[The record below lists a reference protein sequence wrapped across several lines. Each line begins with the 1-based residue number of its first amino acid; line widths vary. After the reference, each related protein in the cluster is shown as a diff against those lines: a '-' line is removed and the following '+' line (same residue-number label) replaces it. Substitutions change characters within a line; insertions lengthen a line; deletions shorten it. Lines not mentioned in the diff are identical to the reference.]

1 MYIDD
6 SHAPS
11 LWTKFLQLKKEDKVQ
26 HLKKIMQEQH
36 IEEEENEDDGEEDE
50 QQTSWSWRKLFKSV
64 FGIENKKTDI
74 KDTTD
79 SPDSYNLY
87 DRKPDFRNTYGWSS
101 ALDGS
106 DYPPLKIPDIGVF
119 HVNLTA
125 VFQTSP
131 YIIYILAY

>member
-1 MYIDD
+1 
-6 SHAPS
+6 
-11 LWTKFLQLKKEDKVQ
+11 
-26 HLKKIMQEQH
+26 MQEQH
-36 IEEEENEDDGEEDE
+36 IEEEEEEEKEDEDEEDE
-50 QQTSWSWRKLFKSV
+50 QQISWSWRKLFKSV
-64 FGIENKKTDI
+64 FGNENEKTDI

-79 SPDSYNLY
+79 SPPDSYNLY

-125 VFQTSP
+125 VFQTCP
-131 YIIYILAY
+131 